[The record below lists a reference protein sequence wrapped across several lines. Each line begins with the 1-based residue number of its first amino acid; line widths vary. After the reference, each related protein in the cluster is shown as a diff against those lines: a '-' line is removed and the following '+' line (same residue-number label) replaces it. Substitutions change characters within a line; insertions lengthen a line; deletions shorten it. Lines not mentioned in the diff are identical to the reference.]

1 MCYKPGDRV
10 VAIRNSNNEEVFSFG
25 AGVYEGDKPSPLGV
39 PNPHIIL
46 DQGGD
51 VWGYEC
57 WWMGEEEFKTKFL
70 RGRRITS
77 VKPDRPAEN

>member
-1 MCYKPGDRV
+1 MSYEPGCKV
-10 VAIRNSNNEEVFSFG
+10 VAVRDANKKEVFSFG
-25 AGVYEGDKPSPLGV
+25 AGVYEGDKTSPLGI

-46 DQGGD
+46 EQGGD

-57 WWMGEEEFKTKFL
+57 WWMSEEEFKTKFL
-70 RGRRITS
+70 RGRQITL